1 MAFVAGYRSGN
12 PAEEEVLNHSPEPG
26 EPSVIEALR
35 NATHSLHANLGAN
48 SAMLRL
54 FASDYTISEYRA
66 HLGRLLGF
74 FEPLEIA
81 VSRLGGSEASP
92 MATQRSSDLRE
103 DLHIMD
109 ATDRDIDLL
118 ERCRTLPSITR
129 AGLRGYTYVVLGSTL
144 GAKVIVKQ
152 LRSVLGP
159 AASFRFYGDE
169 DGQHRV
175 AWASFRSDLEEHGRN
190 DVDAI
195 CATAVGVFNAYA
207 AWFSEPA
214 SQIGGS

>member
-1 MAFVAGYRSGN
+1 M
-12 PAEEEVLNHSPEPG
+12 PDHSPEPG

-35 NATHSLHANLGAN
+35 NATRSLHANLGSN
-48 SAMLRL
+48 PAMSRL

-81 VSRLGGSEASP
+81 VSRLDNAESSTLEI
-92 MATQRSSDLRE
+92 QRSGDLRE
-103 DLHIMD
+103 DLQIMG
-109 ATDRDIDLL
+109 ATARDIDSL
-118 ERCRTLPSITR
+118 ERCRTLPSISRT
-129 AGLRGYTYVVLGSTL
+129 GLRGYTYVVLGSTL

-152 LRSVLGP
+152 LRSVLAP
-159 AASFRFYGDE
+159 DASFRFYGDE
-169 DGQHRV
+169 GGRHKA
-175 AWASFRSDLEEHGRN
+175 AWESFRSDLEENGRN

-207 AWFSEPA
+207 AWFSGPRLR
-214 SQIGGS
+214 IGGS